1 LFQPALS
8 HADIQA
14 LYLRCRSDLQLHIRR
29 YVGCSETAKDLAQD
43 LYFRLERLADRL
55 PNEDEAR
62 RYLFQTAANMAR
74 DQFRVFS
81 NRARLLEEYA
91 PLQQEPFL
99 DEDAAEDMR
108 ETLARIQ
115 ALIEEMPERRQ
126 AIFMQSRLLG
136 MTYRE
141 IAAEHRISPSLVEK
155 EVAATMSALLRALA
169 RERLAVVA
177 AAAPELRPVQEV
189 EV

>member
-1 LFQPALS
+1 M
-8 HADIQA
+8 
-14 LYLRCRSDLQLHIRR
+14 
-29 YVGCSETAKDLAQD
+29 GCSETAKDLAQD

-74 DQFRVFS
+74 DQFRVVS

-91 PLQQEPFL
+91 PPQQEAGP
-99 DEDAAEDMR
+99 DEDAAADMR

-126 AIFMQSRLLG
+126 SIFMQSRLLG
-136 MTYRE
+136 MTYSE
-141 IAAEHRISPSLVEK
+141 IAAEHGISPSLVEK
-155 EVAATMSALLRALA
+155 EVAATLSALLRALP
-169 RERLAVVA
+169 RLADA
-177 AAAPELRPVQEV
+177 GAKRT
-189 EV
+189 